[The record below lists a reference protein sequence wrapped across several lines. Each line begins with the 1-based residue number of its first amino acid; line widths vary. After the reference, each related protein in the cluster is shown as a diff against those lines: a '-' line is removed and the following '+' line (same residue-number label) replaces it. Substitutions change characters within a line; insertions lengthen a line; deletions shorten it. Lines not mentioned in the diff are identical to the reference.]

1 MPVTGRFILGGHND
15 NLTFLS
21 SPGSTTEYSAFIQIY
36 FVAGDTLSVTFSE
49 CSFSQ
54 QNFLKDLLE
63 KANKTVDDT
72 KLAEYTD
79 LMVRAN

>member
-1 MPVTGRFILGGHND
+1 MEF
-15 NLTFLS
+15 
-21 SPGSTTEYSAFIQIY
+21 
-36 FVAGDTLSVTFSE
+36 SVY
-49 CSFSQ
+49 SFSQ

-79 LMVRAN
+79 LMVRLNRKRFSQRAH